1 MRRGAERTTT
11 TEAAAEAGSAPPGDA
26 PPRSRMTRGG
36 GTPRA
41 GDAARRGGDERGERR
56 GARRGETRGGRA
68 ARRRLRLRLRRG
80 GTRGARLARTFRAN
94 VAAARRRE
102 RSHGVRGDAEE
113 AAHRPGASL
122 TAAASSPAAAASR
135 GRVEGRGGVERGA
148 ETIRFGVADDD
159 PDPCAAGGPGFAG
172 IAAEASAET
181 RFVASWRIMR
191 REGARRE
198 AARASC
204 AARARGSRS
213 SVPRK
218 TPPRGDAVRTPDEP
232 RTEGF
237 RAKRDEA

>member
-1 MRRGAERTTT
+1 M
-11 TEAAAEAGSAPPGDA
+11 
-26 PPRSRMTRGG
+26 
-36 GTPRA
+36 
-41 GDAARRGGDERGERR
+41 
-56 GARRGETRGGRA
+56 
-68 ARRRLRLRLRRG
+68 
-80 GTRGARLARTFRAN
+80 
-94 VAAARRRE
+94 
-102 RSHGVRGDAEE
+102 
-113 AAHRPGASL
+113 
-122 TAAASSPAAAASR
+122 TAAASSFAAAASR
-135 GRVEGRGGVERGA
+135 EDASKDAVASSAAPRRSG
-148 ETIRFGVADDD
+148 FGVADDD

-237 RAKRDEA
+237 RVKRDEAWRNQHGNLESRGIVSKPV